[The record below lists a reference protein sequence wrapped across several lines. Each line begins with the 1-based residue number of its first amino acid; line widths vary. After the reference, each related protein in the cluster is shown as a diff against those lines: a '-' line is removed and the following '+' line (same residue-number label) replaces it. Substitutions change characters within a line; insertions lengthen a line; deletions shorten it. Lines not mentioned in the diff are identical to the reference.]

1 MLRNA
6 WVYVT
11 RKMRRT
17 VILLLI
23 LAVVLSC
30 LYSCFN
36 FLYTTNQL
44 KSSLEKS
51 SRSSLVVKKKDGGD
65 FLRSEFNSV
74 EGDQEVVSKYKGL
87 AKPKGL
93 KVIEAAQTVMRED
106 LPSEFRK
113 VLAFEAVEDVKRHE
127 LFQSGAFTI
136 EAGENLSENDDDGI
150 LIHEAL
156 AKENNLKVND
166 EISLEM
172 FETNSEKAHAPYTFK
187 IKGIFSGKKQ
197 EQYTGLTSDFSENTV
212 FMNYKTSQRALGLD
226 GDRVVNEL
234 EMFTKEPGKLKET
247 LEQSSV
253 LSAEFY
259 FDEKNDPFKDVIESY
274 GSMNDMIK
282 FMAYS
287 ILVGGILVLS
297 LVLTFFIRERIY
309 EIAILLSIG
318 VSKFKIIMQFL
329 AELLIISIPA
339 LVLSYIFSY
348 FAVGRIIEKQFIG
361 NELPVEMTH
370 HLSTF
375 VMSYG
380 LLIVII
386 VISIVIASLMI
397 LVKTPKELLSKIS

>member
-6 WVYVT
+6 FLYVS

-17 VILLLI
+17 MILFLI

-30 LYSCFN
+30 LYSCLN

-51 SRSSLVVKKKDGGD
+51 SRSSLVVSKKDGGD
-65 FLRSEFNSV
+65 FLSTEFESID
-74 EGDQEVVSKYKGL
+74 GDYEITSKYKGL

-93 KVIEAAQTVMRED
+93 KVIEGAQTVMRED

-113 VLAFEAVEDVKRHE
+113 VVAFEAVEDVKRHE

-136 EAGENLSENDDDGI
+136 EAGENLNESDKDGI

-172 FETNSEKAHAPYTFK
+172 FETNSEKAHEPYTFK

-226 GDRVVNEL
+226 DDHMVNEM
-234 EMFTKEPGKLKET
+234 EIFTKDPAELKET
-247 LEQSSV
+247 LEASSV

-259 FDEKNDPFKDVIESY
+259 FEEKNDPFKDVIESY
-274 GSMNDMIK
+274 GSINDMIK
-282 FMAYS
+282 FMVYS

-318 VSKFKIIMQFL
+318 VSKYKIIMQFL
-329 AELLIISIPA
+329 AELFIISIPA
-339 LVLSYIFSY
+339 VVLSFIFSY
-348 FAVGRIIEKQFIG
+348 FVIGRIIEGQFVQS
-361 NELPVEMTH
+361 ELSVEMTH

-380 LLIVII
+380 LLVVII
-386 VISIVIASLMI
+386 VISVVIASLMI
-397 LVKTPKELLSKIS
+397 LVKTPKELLSKMS

>member
-65 FLRSEFNSV
+65 FLRSEFDSV
-74 EGDQEVVSKYKGL
+74 EGDQEIISKYKGL

-113 VLAFEAVEDVKRHE
+113 VLAFEAVQDVKRHE

-136 EAGENLSENDDDGI
+136 EAGENLSENDENGI

-172 FETNSEKAHAPYTFK
+172 FETNSEQAHEPYTFK
-187 IKGIFSGKKQ
+187 IKGVFSGKKQ

-226 GDRVVNEL
+226 GDQVVNEL
-234 EMFTKEPGKLKET
+234 EMFTKHPAKLKET
-247 LEQSSV
+247 FEQSSV

-274 GSMNDMIK
+274 GSMSDMIK

-348 FAVGRIIEKQFIG
+348 FVVGRIIEKQFIV

-380 LLIVII
+380 LLVVIM
-386 VISIVIASLMI
+386 VISVVIASLMI
-397 LVKTPKELLSKIS
+397 LIKTPKELLSKIS

>member
-6 WVYVT
+6 FLYVS

-17 VILLLI
+17 MILFLI
-23 LAVVLSC
+23 LVVVLSC

-44 KSSLEKS
+44 KSSLEES
-51 SRSSLVVKKKDGGD
+51 SRSSLVVSKKDGGD
-65 FLRSEFNSV
+65 FLSTEFDSID
-74 EGDQEVVSKYKGL
+74 GDYEITSKYKGL

-93 KVIEAAQTVMRED
+93 KVIEGAQTVMRED

-113 VLAFEAVEDVKRHE
+113 VVAFEAVEDVKRHE

-136 EAGENLSENDDDGI
+136 EAGENLNESDEDGI

-166 EISLEM
+166 EIQLEM
-172 FETNSEKAHAPYTFK
+172 FETNSEKAHKPYTFK

-197 EQYTGLTSDFSENTV
+197 EQYTGLTSDFSENMV
-212 FMNYKTSQRALGLD
+212 FMNYTSSQRALGLD
-226 GDRVVNEL
+226 DDHIVNEI
-234 EMFTKEPGKLKET
+234 EIFTKDPAELKET
-247 LEQSSV
+247 LEASSV
-253 LSAEFY
+253 LSSEFY

-274 GSMNDMIK
+274 GSINDMIK

-329 AELLIISIPA
+329 VELLIVSIPA
-339 LVLSYIFSY
+339 LVLSFIFSY
-348 FAVGRIIEKQFIG
+348 FIIGKIIEKQLIQS
-361 NELPVEMTH
+361 ELQIEMTYQ
-370 HLSTF
+370 LSTLF
-375 VMSYG
+375 MSYG
-380 LLIVII
+380 LLVII
-386 VISIVIASLMI
+386 IIVSVTIASLVI
-397 LVKTPKELLSKIS
+397 VVKTPKELLSKMS

>member
-30 LYSCFN
+30 LYSCLN

-51 SRSSLVVKKKDGGD
+51 SRSSLIVSKKDGGD
-65 FLRSEFNSV
+65 FLRTEFDSID
-74 EGDQEVVSKYKGL
+74 GDYEITSKYKGL

-93 KVIEAAQTVMRED
+93 NVVEAAQTVMRED

-113 VLAFEAVEDVKRHE
+113 VLAFEAVQDVKRHE

-136 EAGENLSENDDDGI
+136 EAGENLDESDENGI
-150 LIHEAL
+150 LIHEDL

-166 EISLEM
+166 EIQLEM
-172 FETNSEKAHAPYTFK
+172 FETNSEKAHEPYTFK
-187 IKGIFSGKKQ
+187 IKGIFAGKKQ

-212 FMNYKTSQRALGLD
+212 FMNYKTSQRALGLED
-226 GDRVVNEL
+226 DHIVNEL
-234 EMFTKEPGKLKET
+234 EMFTKEPTKLKEV
-247 LEQSSV
+247 LEKSSV
-253 LSAEFY
+253 LSSEFY

-274 GSMNDMIK
+274 GSINDMIK
-282 FMAYS
+282 FIAYS

-318 VSKFKIIMQFL
+318 VSKFKIIIQFL
-329 AELLIISIPA
+329 AELLIVSIPA

-348 FAVGRIIEKQFIG
+348 FVFGRIIEDQLLQS
-361 NELPVEMTH
+361 ELSVEMTH
-370 HLSTF
+370 HLSTLF
-375 VMSYG
+375 MSYG
-380 LLIVII
+380 LLVVII
-386 VISIVIASLMI
+386 AISVIIASLRI

>member
-1 MLRNA
+1 MGLCYEKDETDDDFA
-6 WVYVT
+6 FSFSGC
-11 RKMRRT
+11 
-17 VILLLI
+17 
-23 LAVVLSC
+23 LSC
-30 LYSCFN
+30 LYSCLN

-51 SRSSLVVKKKDGGD
+51 SRSSLVVMKKDGGD
-65 FLRSEFNSV
+65 FLSAEFDSID
-74 EGDQEVVSKYKGL
+74 GDYEIVSKYKGL

-93 KVIEAAQTVMRED
+93 KVIESAQTVMRED

-113 VLAFEAVEDVKRHE
+113 VVAFEAVQDVKRHE

-136 EAGENLSENDDDGI
+136 EADENLKENDEDGI

-156 AKENNLKVND
+156 AKKNNLKVND
-166 EISLEM
+166 EIQLGM
-172 FETNSEKAHAPYTFK
+172 FETNSEKAHEPYTFK

-212 FMNYKTSQRALGLD
+212 FMNYQTSQRALGLED
-226 GDRVVNEL
+226 DHIVNEL
-234 EMFTKEPGKLKET
+234 EMFTKELTKLKEV
-247 LEQSSV
+247 LEKSSV
-253 LSAEFY
+253 LSSEFY

-274 GSMNDMIK
+274 GSLNDMVNFI
-282 FMAYS
+282 AYS

-329 AELLIISIPA
+329 AELLIVSIPA

-348 FAVGRIIEKQFIG
+348 FVFGRIIEDQLVHS
-361 NELPVEMTH
+361 ELSVEMTH
-370 HLSTF
+370 HLSTLF
-375 VMSYG
+375 MSYG
-380 LLIVII
+380 LLVVII
-386 VISIVIASLMI
+386 AISVIIASLRI

>member
-6 WVYVT
+6 FLYVS
-11 RKMRRT
+11 RRMRRT

-23 LAVVLSC
+23 LAVILSC

-44 KSSLEKS
+44 KSSLENS
-51 SRSSLVVKKKDGGD
+51 SRSSLVVSKKDGED
-65 FLRSEFNSV
+65 FLSTEFESID
-74 EGDQEVVSKYKGL
+74 GDYEITSKYKGL

-93 KVIEAAQTVMRED
+93 KVIEGAQTVMRED

-136 EAGENLSENDDDGI
+136 EAGENLNESDEDGI

-156 AKENNLKVND
+156 TKENNLKVND
-166 EISLEM
+166 EIQLEM
-172 FETNSEKAHAPYTFK
+172 FETNSEKAHEPYTFK

-197 EQYTGLTSDFSENTV
+197 EQYTGLTSDFSENMV
-212 FMNYKTSQRALGLD
+212 FMNYTSSQRALGLED
-226 GDRVVNEL
+226 DHIVNE
-234 EMFTKEPGKLKET
+234 MKIFTKNPAELKET

-253 LSAEFY
+253 LSSEFY

-274 GSMNDMIK
+274 GSINDMIK

-329 AELLIISIPA
+329 VELFIISIPA
-339 LVLSYIFSY
+339 LVLSFIFSY
-348 FAVGRIIEKQFIG
+348 FVIGRIIEGQLVQS
-361 NELPVEMTH
+361 ELPVEMTH

-380 LLIVII
+380 LLVVII
-386 VISIVIASLMI
+386 VISVVIASLMI
-397 LVKTPKELLSKIS
+397 VVKTPKELLSKMS

>member
-30 LYSCFN
+30 LYSCLN

-51 SRSSLVVKKKDGGD
+51 SRSSLVVSKKDGGD
-65 FLRSEFNSV
+65 FLRTEFDSID
-74 EGDQEVVSKYKGL
+74 GDYEITSKYKGL
-87 AKPKGL
+87 AKPKEL
-93 KVIEAAQTVMRED
+93 KVIEGAQTVMRED

-113 VLAFEAVEDVKRHE
+113 VLAFEAVQDVKSHE

-136 EAGENLSENDDDGI
+136 EAGENLKENDENGI
-150 LIHEAL
+150 LIHEDL

-166 EISLEM
+166 EIQLEM
-172 FETNSEKAHAPYTFK
+172 FETNSEKAHEPYTFK
-187 IKGIFSGKKQ
+187 IKGIFAGKKQ

-212 FMNYKTSQRALGLD
+212 FMNYKTSQRALGLED
-226 GDRVVNEL
+226 DHIVNEL
-234 EMFTKEPGKLKET
+234 EMFTKEPTKLKEV
-247 LEQSSV
+247 LEKSSV
-253 LSAEFY
+253 LSSEFY
-259 FDEKNDPFKDVIESY
+259 FDEKNNPFKDVIESY
-274 GSMNDMIK
+274 GSINDMIK

-318 VSKFKIIMQFL
+318 VSKFKIIIQFL
-329 AELLIISIPA
+329 AELLIVSIPA

-348 FAVGRIIEKQFIG
+348 FVFGRIIEDQLVQS
-361 NELPVEMTH
+361 ELSVEMTH
-370 HLSTF
+370 HLSTLF
-375 VMSYG
+375 MSYG
-380 LLIVII
+380 LLVVII
-386 VISIVIASLMI
+386 AISVIIASLRI

>member
-30 LYSCFN
+30 LYSCLN

-51 SRSSLVVKKKDGGD
+51 SRSSLIVSKKDGGD
-65 FLRSEFNSV
+65 FLRTEFDSID
-74 EGDQEVVSKYKGL
+74 GDYEITSKYKGL
-87 AKPKGL
+87 AKPKELNVVEG
-93 KVIEAAQTVMRED
+93 AQTVMRED

-113 VLAFEAVEDVKRHE
+113 VLAFEAVQDVKSHE

-136 EAGENLSENDDDGI
+136 EAGENLKESDEDGI
-150 LIHEAL
+150 LIHEDL

-166 EISLEM
+166 EIQLEM
-172 FETNSEKAHAPYTFK
+172 FETNSEKAHEPYTFK
-187 IKGIFSGKKQ
+187 IKGIFAGKKQ

-212 FMNYKTSQRALGLD
+212 FMNYKTSQRALGLED
-226 GDRVVNEL
+226 DHIVNEL
-234 EMFTKEPGKLKET
+234 EMFTKEPTKLKEV
-247 LEQSSV
+247 LEKSSV
-253 LSAEFY
+253 LSSEFY
-259 FDEKNDPFKDVIESY
+259 FDEKNNPFKDVIESY
-274 GSMNDMIK
+274 GSINDMIN

-318 VSKFKIIMQFL
+318 VSKFKIIIQFL
-329 AELLIISIPA
+329 AELLIVSIPA

-348 FAVGRIIEKQFIG
+348 FVFGRIIEDQLVQS
-361 NELPVEMTH
+361 ELSVEMTH
-370 HLSTF
+370 HLSTLF
-375 VMSYG
+375 MSYG
-380 LLIVII
+380 LLVVII
-386 VISIVIASLMI
+386 AISVIIASLRI

>member
-6 WVYVT
+6 FLYVS
-11 RKMRRT
+11 RRMRRT

-23 LAVVLSC
+23 LAVILSC

-44 KSSLEKS
+44 KSSLENS
-51 SRSSLVVKKKDGGD
+51 SRSSLVVSKKDGGD
-65 FLRSEFNSV
+65 FLSTEFDSID
-74 EGDQEVVSKYKGL
+74 GDYETNSKYKGL

-93 KVIEAAQTVMRED
+93 KVIEGAQTVMRED

-113 VLAFEAVEDVKRHE
+113 VVAFEAVEDVKRHE

-136 EAGENLSENDDDGI
+136 EAGENLNESDEDGI

-166 EISLEM
+166 EIQLEM
-172 FETNSEKAHAPYTFK
+172 FETNSEKAHEPYTFK
-187 IKGIFSGKKQ
+187 IKGVFSGKKQ

-212 FMNYKTSQRALGLD
+212 FMNYKTSQHALGLD
-226 GDRVVNEL
+226 DYQVVNEL
-234 EMFTKEPGKLKET
+234 EIFTKDPAELKET

-253 LSAEFY
+253 LSSEFY

-274 GSMNDMIK
+274 GSINDMIK

-329 AELLIISIPA
+329 VELIIISMPA
-339 LVLSYIFSY
+339 LVLSFIFSY
-348 FAVGRIIEKQFIG
+348 FVIGRIIEGQFVQS
-361 NELPVEMTH
+361 ELPVEMTH

-380 LLIVII
+380 LLVVII
-386 VISIVIASLMI
+386 VISVVIASLMI
-397 LVKTPKELLSKIS
+397 LVKTPKELLSKMS

>member
-1 MLRNA
+1 M
-6 WVYVT
+6 
-11 RKMRRT
+11 
-17 VILLLI
+17 
-23 LAVVLSC
+23 
-30 LYSCFN
+30 
-36 FLYTTNQL
+36 
-44 KSSLEKS
+44 
-51 SRSSLVVKKKDGGD
+51 KKKDGGD

>member
-1 MLRNA
+1 M
-6 WVYVT
+6 
-11 RKMRRT
+11 
-17 VILLLI
+17 ILFLI
-23 LAVVLSC
+23 LVVVLSC

-36 FLYTTNQL
+36 FLYMTNQL
-44 KSSLEKS
+44 KSSLEES
-51 SRSSLVVKKKDGGD
+51 SRASLVVSKKDGGD
-65 FLRSEFNSV
+65 FLSTEFDSID
-74 EGDQEVVSKYKGL
+74 GDYEITSKYKGL

-93 KVIEAAQTVMRED
+93 NVVEGTQTVMRED

-113 VLAFEAVEDVKRHE
+113 VIAFEAVEDVKSHE
-127 LFQSGAFTI
+127 LFKSGAFTI
-136 EAGENLSENDDDGI
+136 EAGENLKETDEDGI

-166 EISLEM
+166 EIQLEM
-172 FETNSEKAHAPYTFK
+172 FETNNEKAHEPYTFK

-226 GDRVVNEL
+226 DDHIVNEM
-234 EMFTKEPGKLKET
+234 EIFTKDPAELKET
-247 LEQSSV
+247 LEASSV

-274 GSMNDMIK
+274 GSINDMIK

-318 VSKFKIIMQFL
+318 VSKFKIITQFL
-329 AELLIISIPA
+329 AELFIISVPA
-339 LVLSYIFSY
+339 LVLSFIFSY
-348 FAVGRIIEKQFIG
+348 FVIGKIIEKQLIQS
-361 NELPVEMTH
+361 ELQIEMTYQ
-370 HLSTF
+370 LSTLF
-375 VMSYG
+375 MSYG
-380 LLIVII
+380 LLVVII
-386 VISIVIASLMI
+386 IVSVTIASLVI
-397 LVKTPKELLSKIS
+397 VVKTPKELLSKIS

>member
-1 MLRNA
+1 MLKNA
-6 WVYVT
+6 FLYVT

-51 SRSSLVVKKKDGGD
+51 SRSSLVVMKKDGGD
-65 FLRSEFNSV
+65 FLRSEFDSV
-74 EGDQEVVSKYKGL
+74 EGDKEIVSKYKGL

-113 VLAFEAVEDVKRHE
+113 VLAFEAVQDVKHHE

-136 EAGENLSENDDDGI
+136 EAGENLKENDENGI

-166 EISLEM
+166 EIQLEM
-172 FETNSEKAHAPYTFK
+172 FETNSEKAHEPYTFK

-212 FMNYKTSQRALGLD
+212 FMNYKTSQRALGLED
-226 GDRVVNEL
+226 DHIVNEL
-234 EMFTKEPGKLKET
+234 EMFTKEPAKLKET
-247 LEQSSV
+247 LEKSSV

-259 FDEKNDPFKDVIESY
+259 FEEKNDPFKDVIESY
-274 GSMNDMIK
+274 GSINDMIK
-282 FMAYS
+282 LMAYS
-287 ILVGGILVLS
+287 ILVGGVLVLS

-318 VSKFKIIMQFL
+318 VSKFKVIMQFL
-329 AELLIISIPA
+329 AELFIISIPA
-339 LVLSYIFSY
+339 LVMSFIFSY
-348 FAVGRIIEKQFIG
+348 FVVGKIIENQLVQS
-361 NELPVEMTH
+361 ELQIEMTYQ
-370 HLSTF
+370 LSTF

-386 VISIVIASLMI
+386 AISVVIASLMI

>member
-6 WVYVT
+6 FLYVS
-11 RKMRRT
+11 RKMRRSG
-17 VILLLI
+17 ILFLI

-30 LYSCFN
+30 LYSCLN
-36 FLYTTNQL
+36 FLNTTSLL

-51 SRSSLVVKKKDGGD
+51 SRSSLVVFKKDGGD
-65 FLRSEFNSV
+65 FLSTEFDSID
-74 EGDQEVVSKYKGL
+74 GDYETTSKYKGL

-93 KVIEAAQTVMRED
+93 KVIEGAQTVMRED

-113 VLAFEAVEDVKRHE
+113 VVAFEAVQDVKRHE

-136 EAGENLSENDDDGI
+136 EAGENLKETDEDGI
-150 LIHEAL
+150 LIHEDL

-166 EISLEM
+166 EIQLEM
-172 FETNSEKAHAPYTFK
+172 FETDSEKAHAPYTFK

-197 EQYTGLTSDFSENTV
+197 EQYTGLTSDFSENMV
-212 FMNYKTSQRALGLD
+212 FMNYTSSQRALGLD
-226 GDRVVNEL
+226 DDHIVNEI
-234 EMFTKEPGKLKET
+234 EIFTKDPAELKET
-247 LEQSSV
+247 LEASSV
-253 LSAEFY
+253 LSSEFY

-274 GSMNDMIK
+274 GSINDMIK

-329 AELLIISIPA
+329 VELIIISMPA
-339 LVLSYIFSY
+339 LVLSFIFSY
-348 FAVGRIIEKQFIG
+348 FVIGRIIEGQFVQS
-361 NELPVEMTH
+361 ELPVEMTH

-380 LLIVII
+380 LLVVII
-386 VISIVIASLMI
+386 VISVVIASLMI
-397 LVKTPKELLSKIS
+397 LVKTPKELLSKMS

>member
-23 LAVVLSC
+23 LAVILSC

-51 SRSSLVVKKKDGGD
+51 SRSSLVVSKKDGGD
-65 FLRSEFNSV
+65 FLSTQFDSID
-74 EGDQEVVSKYKGL
+74 GDYETTSKYKGL

-93 KVIEAAQTVMRED
+93 MVIEGAQTVMRED

-113 VLAFEAVEDVKRHE
+113 IVAFEAVEDVKRHE

-136 EAGENLSENDDDGI
+136 EAGENLNESDEDGI

-166 EISLEM
+166 EIQLEM
-172 FETNSEKAHAPYTFK
+172 FETNSEKAHEPYTFK

-197 EQYTGLTSDFSENTV
+197 EQYTGLTSDFSENMV
-212 FMNYKTSQRALGLD
+212 FMNYTSSQRALGLED
-226 GDRVVNEL
+226 DHIVNEM
-234 EMFTKEPGKLKET
+234 EIFTKEPAELKET

-253 LSAEFY
+253 LSSEFY

-274 GSMNDMIK
+274 GSINDMIK

-329 AELLIISIPA
+329 AELFIISIPA
-339 LVLSYIFSY
+339 LVLSFIFSY
-348 FAVGRIIEKQFIG
+348 FVIGRIIEGQLVQS
-361 NELPVEMTH
+361 ELPVEMTH

-380 LLIVII
+380 LLVVII
-386 VISIVIASLMI
+386 VISVVIASLMI
-397 LVKTPKELLSKIS
+397 LVKTPKELLSKMS